1 MKYLLDTCVISDF
14 VKGNSHVIQ
23 KIKSEQP
30 VNLAV
35 SAVTVM
41 ELHYG
46 LKLNPQRAIKISPI
60 INALLQTINI
70 IPYDSQCA
78 EKTARIR
85 ADLKILGTPIG
96 PYDIMIAGTAIEHR
110 MIMVT
115 ANIKEFK
122 RVNALIIENWQFV

>member
-14 VKGNSHVIQ
+14 VKGNNRVIQ

-30 VNLAV
+30 VDLAV

-41 ELHYG
+41 ELYYG
-46 LKLNPQRAIKISPI
+46 LKLNSQRAIKISPI
-60 INALLQTINI
+60 IKALLQTINI
-70 IPYDSQCA
+70 IAYDSQCA
-78 EKTARIR
+78 EETARIR
-85 ADLKILGTPIG
+85 AELKVLGTPIG

-122 RVNALIIENWQFV
+122 RINSLIIENWQ